1 MNTTQRR
8 ELRAR
13 RRLSLSTRRELKATA
28 KALGFVMGGLV
39 VLALLVLAGLATV
52 AL

>member
-1 MNTTQRR
+1 MNTTTRR
-8 ELRAR
+8 ELR
-13 RRLSLSTRRELKATA
+13 ATA